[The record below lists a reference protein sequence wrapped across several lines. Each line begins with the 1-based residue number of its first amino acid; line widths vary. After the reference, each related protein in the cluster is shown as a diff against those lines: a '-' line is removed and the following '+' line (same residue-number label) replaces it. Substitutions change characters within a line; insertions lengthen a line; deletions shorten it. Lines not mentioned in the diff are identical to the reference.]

1 MYHLNVSLNYLKI
14 YKTHY
19 IIGQGEYSLEYKW
32 TLDIIKYLFVDMWA
46 RTHGWLRAWGPSGN
60 SASGLGQLGPAEG
73 WAAGASLA
81 EGKGCL
87 QVTIFFS
94 SFLKD
99 FHKYIL
105 AVFFQKK

>member
-46 RTHGWLRAWGPSGN
+46 RTHGWLRA
-60 SASGLGQLGPAEG
+60 
-73 WAAGASLA
+73 
-81 EGKGCL
+81 
-87 QVTIFFS
+87 
-94 SFLKD
+94 
-99 FHKYIL
+99 
-105 AVFFQKK
+105 